1 MRNRDHFELP
11 NTFAK
16 PKEYGQSHNSDAP
29 PAWDT
34 ALDARIRDIW
44 PAKPTRLRTVA
55 RLLGRRTTALCRAI
69 KARMF
74 LSQISSAF
82 MMQDSGRYA
91 NGAFG

>member
-1 MRNRDHFELP
+1 MRNCDYFAP
-11 NTFAK
+11 MNTLAK
-16 PKEYGQSHNSDAP
+16 PKEYGQSHNSDGP
-29 PAWDT
+29 PAWDM

-55 RLLGRRTTALCRAI
+55 RVLGRRTTALCRAI
-69 KARMF
+69 RARMF
-74 LSQISSAF
+74 LSQSSSAF